1 MATLAR
7 VRPLAHT
14 GPRHPER
21 ILSVPTGRTVV
32 RAELPP
38 GTLLTAAL
46 GDVLAPTGC
55 TSANVEIFGGRFGCL
70 RYVVPAICSDGSKPV
85 TFSDVREASEPSHL
99 LGGSATL
106 GLRDGE
112 PFTHCHATWV
122 DTDGVL
128 RGGHLLPDV
137 EVGDVP
143 IEVTVRA
150 LHDAEQTSGTD
161 PETDMPV
168 FTPAPTTTRRTSSHP
183 SSRAVVARVR
193 PAVDLHA
200 AVKQVCRRH
209 GFASAVVRG
218 GLGSVVGAR
227 LQHRDGI
234 VEVDGPATELTSLI
248 GRARTDSSG
257 DHHVTLSCTLVDRH
271 GVIHS
276 GVLAEGENP
285 VAVTFELYVEEEQ
298 PRD

>member
-7 VRPLAHT
+7 VRPLIHP
-14 GPRHPER
+14 GPRHRER
-21 ILSVPTGRTVV
+21 IVSVPTRTTVV

-38 GTLLTAAL
+38 GTLLTASL
-46 GDVLAPTGC
+46 HDVLATTGC
-55 TSANVEIFGGRFGCL
+55 TSANVGIFGGSFGRL
-70 RYVVPAICSDGSKPV
+70 RYVVPAICTDGSRPV
-85 TFSDVREASEPSHL
+85 TFSEVREASPPSHL
-99 LGGSATL
+99 LVGSATL
-106 GLRDGE
+106 GLRDE
-112 PFTHCHATWV
+112 QPYTHCHATWV

-128 RGGHLLPDV
+128 RGGHLLPDA

-143 IEVTVRA
+143 IEVTVRG
-150 LHDAEQTSGTD
+150 LHDADQTSGTD

-168 FTPAPTTTRRTSSHP
+168 FTPVPTADRRPASQP
-183 SSRAVVARVR
+183 STRAVVSRVR

-200 AVKQVCRRH
+200 AVKEVCRRH

-227 LQHRDGI
+227 LQHGGG
-234 VEVDGPATELTSLI
+234 VVQVDGPATELTSLI
-248 GRARTDSSG
+248 GRARTNGSG

-276 GVLAEGENP
+276 GMLAEGENP

-298 PRD
+298 ARG